1 MKGCFEG
8 IGQWAATFACDGVKE
23 GELVKISANG
33 TVAACADG
41 DAVCGMVVSAARDGV
56 ACAVALGGM
65 VTAGYSGSS
74 APAVGW
80 SGLAADGSGGV
91 KASSAGRSYLVVD
104 VDTSGKTVT
113 FAL

>member
-41 DAVCGMVVSAARDGV
+41 DAFCGMVVSVGRDGG

-65 VTAGYSGSS
+65 VTASYTGT
-74 APAVGW
+74 APALGW
-80 SGLAADGSGGV
+80 SDLQADGSGGV
-91 KASSAGRSYLVVD
+91 KTASGGRSYLVAD
-104 VDTSGKTVT
+104 VDEGGKTVT
-113 FAL
+113 FVL